1 MIKLKGIALF
11 LFLIPGIVVSSA
23 NSEKD
28 TNNQNKTG
36 TKILFETDY
45 GDMLI
50 KLYDKTPLH
59 RDNFIELAEEGF
71 YDGLLFHRVI
81 EEFMIQTGDPESK
94 DAEPGEPLG
103 RGGPDYTI
111 EAEFREGLFHKK
123 GALAAARQGDQV
135 NPEKRSSGSQFY
147 IIQGRVF
154 SNQELDQFEQR
165 MGEKFTE
172 EQREAYTT
180 IGGVPHLDNE
190 YTVFGEVLEGLDII
204 DKIAEVKTNPQD
216 RPVEDIRLKSVEVI
230 K

>member
-204 DKIAEVKTNPQD
+204 DKIAEVETNPQD